1 MGDALT
7 DAVAS
12 AIGAVASTF
21 PSLSKRMT
29 AGSVTASVAV
39 TSRAEKVFPENL
51 GGQVWNSSGVNS
63 DRRVVAQVADF
74 PALVPGMPVSLDGEV
89 CVISS
94 LKKTGDAAWFIG
106 LTDPLDESFVAVS
119 GTRREGGT
127 VRRVALTVSAAVV
140 YTGYDEAGTDV
151 SVEIRRRTA
160 DIYIPRDAT
169 FGHGAWT
176 EVDPP
181 QNNDVVTM
189 ADGARYAVRSVQE
202 YPNSWLLKGRQTA

>member
-29 AGSVTASVAV
+29 AGSVTATVAI

-51 GGQVWNSSGVNS
+51 GGQVWNASGVNS
-63 DRRVVAQVADF
+63 DRRVVAQVAEF
-74 PALVPGMPVSLDGEV
+74 PALVPGMPVKIDGDV

-106 LTDPLDESFVAVS
+106 LTDPLEESLVAVR
-119 GTRREGGT
+119 GAGL
-127 VRRVALTVSAAVV
+127 ALTVSAAVV
-140 YTGYDEAGTDV
+140 YTGFDDAGADM
-151 SVEIRRRTA
+151 SAAIRRRTA
-160 DIYIPRDAT
+160 DIYIPRDPT

-176 EVDPP
+176 DTRTPEVG
-181 QNNDVVTM
+181 NEVTM
-189 ADGARYAVRSVQE
+189 KDGTRYGVRSVQE
-202 YPNSWLLKGRQTA
+202 YPNSWLLKGRQL

>member
-1 MGDALT
+1 MADALT

-12 AIGAVASTF
+12 AVEAVASTF

-29 AGSVTASVAV
+29 AGGVTATVAI

-63 DRRVVAQVADF
+63 DRRIVAQVADF

-106 LTDPLDESFVAVS
+106 LTDPLDESLVAVR
-119 GTRREGGT
+119 GRGI
-127 VRRVALTVSAAVV
+127 ALTVAAAVV
-140 YTGYDEAGTDV
+140 YTGFDEAGADMSTAT
-151 SVEIRRRTA
+151 SRRTA

-176 EVDPP
+176 DTRTPEIGDE
-181 QNNDVVTM
+181 VTM
-189 ADGARYAVRSVQE
+189 ADGARYGVRSVQE
-202 YPNSWLLKGRQTA
+202 YPNAWLLKGRQL

>member
-1 MGDALT
+1 MADALT

-12 AIGAVASTF
+12 AVAAVASTF

-29 AGSVTASVAV
+29 AGDVTATVAI

-63 DRRVVAQVADF
+63 DRRIVAQVADF
-74 PALVPGMPVSLDGEV
+74 PALVVGMPVKLDGEV

-94 LKKTGDAAWFIG
+94 LKKSGDAAWFIG
-106 LTDPLDESFVAVS
+106 LTDPLDESFAS
-119 GTRREGGT
+119 FAGTRREGGT
-127 VRRVALTVSAAVV
+127 VRRVALTISAAVV
-140 YTGYDEAGTDV
+140 YTGYDEAGAET

-160 DIYIPRDAT
+160 DIYVPRDAT
-169 FGHGAWT
+169 FGTGAWT

-181 QNNDVVTM
+181 QNGDMVTM
-189 ADGARYAVRSVQE
+189 ASGARYAVRSVQE

>member
-12 AIGAVASTF
+12 AIGAVASTL

-29 AGSVTASVAV
+29 AGSVTATVAI

-74 PALVPGMPVSLDGEV
+74 PALVPGMPVSIDGEV

-106 LTDPLDESFVAVS
+106 LTDPLDESLVAVR
-119 GTRREGGT
+119 GTRLAIT
-127 VRRVALTVSAAVV
+127 VAAAVV
-140 YTGYDEAGTDV
+140 YTGFDDAGSDA
-151 SVEIRRRTA
+151 SAAIRRRTA
-160 DIYIPRDAT
+160 DIYIPRDST
-169 FGHGAWT
+169 FGHGAWNDT
-176 EVDPP
+176 RTPEVG
-181 QNNDVVTM
+181 NEVTM
-189 ADGARYAVRSVQE
+189 ADGTRYGVRSVQE
-202 YPNSWLLKGRQTA
+202 YPNSWLLKGRQL

>member
-1 MGDALT
+1 MGDTLT

-29 AGSVTASVAV
+29 AGDVTAPVAIL
-39 TSRAEKVFPENL
+39 SRAEKMFPENL
-51 GGQVWNSSGVNS
+51 GGQVWNASGVNS

-106 LTDPLDESFVAVS
+106 LTDPLDESLVAVA

-140 YTGYDEAGTDV
+140 YTGYDEAGTDI

-181 QNNDVVTM
+181 QNGDVVTM
-189 ADGARYAVRSVQE
+189 ADGTRYAVRSVQE
-202 YPNSWLLKGRQTA
+202 YPNSWLLKGRQAA

>member
-29 AGSVTASVAV
+29 AGGVTATVAIAS
-39 TSRAEKVFPENL
+39 TAEKVFPENL
-51 GGQVWNSSGVNS
+51 GGQVWNASGVNS
-63 DRRVVAQVADF
+63 DRRIVAQVADF
-74 PALVPGMPVSLDGEV
+74 PALVPGMPVKIDGEV

-106 LTDPLDESFVAVS
+106 LTDPLEESLVAVR
-119 GTRREGGT
+119 GAGL
-127 VRRVALTVSAAVV
+127 ALTVSAAVV
-140 YTGYDEAGTDV
+140 YTGFDDAGADM
-151 SVEIRRRTA
+151 SAAIRRRTA
-160 DIYIPRDAT
+160 DIYIPRDST

-176 EVDPP
+176 DTRTPEVG
-181 QNNDVVTM
+181 NEVTM
-189 ADGARYAVRSVQE
+189 KDGTRYGVRSVQE
-202 YPNSWLLKGRQTA
+202 YPNSWLLKGRQL

>member
-12 AIGAVASTF
+12 AIGAVASAF
-21 PSLSKRMT
+21 PTLSKRMT
-29 AGSVTASVAV
+29 AGSVTATVAV
-39 TSRAEKVFPENL
+39 SSRAEKVFPENL
-51 GGQVWNSSGVNS
+51 GGQVWNSSGVNA
-63 DRRVVAQVADF
+63 DRRIIAQVAEF
-74 PALVPGMPVSLDGEV
+74 PALVVGMPVKIDGEV

-106 LTDPLDESFVAVS
+106 LTDPLDESLVAVA

>member
-1 MGDALT
+1 MRVSDASAGILVVSAAFLGCVAPVYTDALQSMKRFKSLA
-7 DAVAS
+7 AVEVCGS
-12 AIGAVASTF
+12 AVRFLAMLATMPFRALAGYFAGQAALPAFRI
-21 PSLSKRMT
+21 
-29 AGSVTASVAV
+29 AGSVIALRRDLSVP
-39 TSRAEKVFPENL
+39 AEPY
-51 GGQVWNSSGVNS
+51 WN
-63 DRRVVAQVADF
+63 
-74 PALVPGMPVSLDGEV
+74 
-89 CVISS
+89 
-94 LKKTGDAAWFIG
+94 
-106 LTDPLDESFVAVS
+106 
-119 GTRREGGT
+119 RET

>member
-1 MGDALT
+1 MADALI

-12 AIGAVASTF
+12 AVEAVASTF

-29 AGSVTASVAV
+29 AGDVAATV
-39 TSRAEKVFPENL
+39 AITSRAEKVFPENL

-63 DRRVVAQVADF
+63 DRRIVAKVADF
-74 PALVPGMPVSLDGEV
+74 PALVVGMPVKLDGEV

-94 LKKTGDAAWFIG
+94 LKKSGDAAWFIG
-106 LTDPLDESFVAVS
+106 LTDPLDESFVSFA

-127 VRRVALTVSAAVV
+127 VRRVSLTVSAAVV
-140 YTGYDEAGTDV
+140 YTGYDDAGAET

-160 DIYIPRDAT
+160 DIYVPRDAT
-169 FGHGAWT
+169 FGTGAWT

-181 QNNDVVTM
+181 QGGDVVTM
-189 ADGARYAVRSVQE
+189 ANGARYAVRSVQE
-202 YPNSWLLKGRQTA
+202 YPNSWLLKGRQAA